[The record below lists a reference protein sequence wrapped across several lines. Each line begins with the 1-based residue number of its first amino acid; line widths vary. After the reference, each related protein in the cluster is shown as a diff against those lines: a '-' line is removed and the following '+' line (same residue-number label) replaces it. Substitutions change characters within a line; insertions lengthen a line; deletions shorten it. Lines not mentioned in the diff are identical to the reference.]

1 VAITRKLP
9 SSVRL
14 GLPLALAVLA
24 VDQLSKLWLLGL
36 VGPYEAIRLLPFF
49 NLVMVWNTGVSFGM
63 LGGAELGPWPFVA
76 LSALITAGLLV
87 WLWRLE
93 GRLLAAAVGAV
104 IGGAVGNMVDRVVY
118 GAVADFFDFH
128 LMGYHWPAFNVADA
142 AIVVGVALII
152 LEAFLGQRRREG

>member
-1 VAITRKLP
+1 MAITRKLP